1 MERRKAVIA
10 AATATLTLLAGAA
23 AISLNTS
30 LVGASGDDGVGRVSP
45 VDTATTPETIYI
57 DEPAAGQVP
66 VRSGDDDEFDDDEFD
81 DDEFDDDEFDDD
93 HEDGQERNDDHGSG
107 EDEHEYEGADDD
119 D

>member
-81 DDEFDDDEFDDD
+81 DD

>member
-30 LVGASGDDGVGRVSP
+30 LVGASGDDGVGQVSP
-45 VDTATTPETIYI
+45 VDTATTPETIYV
-57 DEPAAGQVP
+57 DGPAAGQGT
-66 VRSGDDDEFDDDEFD
+66 VRSGDDDEFDDDEI
-81 DDEFDDDEFDDD
+81 DDD
-93 HEDGQERNDDHGSG
+93 HDDAQERDDAYQSG
-107 EDEHEYEGADDD
+107 EVEHEYEGADDD